1 VAAAVTNNNQ
11 QGGSVLKRTPLI
23 AVATLTLLMTSAAD
37 AAEPNP
43 NAQQEVL
50 MPEVQVTGDA
60 PARPHPQDSNF
71 SERPLGCVEVVTPRG
86 TGNETGGYHQA
97 RYARAGIPVIPNLN
111 DPASAAELSR
121 KGPTYHQVTP
131 PGQEGTNKCRR

>member
-1 VAAAVTNNNQ
+1 MTNNNQ
-11 QGGSVLKRTPLI
+11 QGGSVLKRTPMI

-37 AAEPNP
+37 AAEPNR
-43 NAQQEVL
+43 NAQEEVL
-50 MPEVQVTGDA
+50 MPEVQVTSDA
-60 PARPHPQDSNF
+60 AARPHPQDTNF
-71 SERPLGCVEVVTPRG
+71 SERPLGCVEIVTPRS

-111 DPASAAELSR
+111 DPASASELSR

>member
-1 VAAAVTNNNQ
+1 M
-11 QGGSVLKRTPLI
+11 

-37 AAEPNP
+37 AAEPNR
-43 NAQQEVL
+43 NAQEEVL
-50 MPEVQVTGDA
+50 MPEVQVTGEA
-60 PARPHPQDSNF
+60 TARPHPQDGNF
-71 SERPLGCVEVVTPRG
+71 SARPLGCVEVVTPRG
-86 TGNETGGYHQA
+86 TGNETGGYFQA